1 MNGLGFMFIIIIFG
15 LLLYLG
21 LIFIEQGLI
30 IVDDLI
36 PAIMICFFTGNSVGS
51 NLSFMPDVAEG
62 RLSAAKLFDILDE
75 EDE

>member
-1 MNGLGFMFIIIIFG
+1 MNGFGFLCMIVIFG

-21 LIFIEQGLI
+21 LIFIEDGKI
-30 IVDDLI
+30 NVDDLI
-36 PAIMICFFTGNSVGS
+36 PAIMICFFTGNSVGN